1 MRSKRRDTIEKYLFF
16 FVFLIPGAALYL
28 IFYYYPNLASLFYSF
43 FRWNPANPNDAPFIG
58 LDNFEK
64 LYQEREILLK
74 VIGNT
79 LFLSVAN
86 FVIGMVIA
94 LLVSAILSSERL
106 RNARDVKFY
115 RCVMYL
121 PNIIPPVVGAML
133 WQFIYSPVFGIF
145 TPVLKA
151 MGFTEIAEMGLLGNT
166 LTVKPAII
174 MSGIW
179 GVIGYYFVIIFSA
192 MTNVPQDYYDAAAID

>member
-94 LLVSAILSSERL
+94 LLVSAILNSERL

-179 GVIGYYFVIIFSA
+179 GV
-192 MTNVPQDYYDAAAID
+192 